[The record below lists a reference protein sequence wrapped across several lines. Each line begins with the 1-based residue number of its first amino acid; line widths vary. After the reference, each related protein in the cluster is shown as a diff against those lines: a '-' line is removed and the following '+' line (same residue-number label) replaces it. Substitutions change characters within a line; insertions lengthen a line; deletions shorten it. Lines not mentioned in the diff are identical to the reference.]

1 MDLGKKNS
9 IIKQQQ
15 LTSFY
20 TYNMKKFY
28 SIIALS
34 LLLVACGSSENGSVS
49 QTIESGNLEAIRSMK
64 ATLTS
69 ELNVIESDL
78 AALEAAI
85 ANLDSSENLPLVTTF
100 EVQPQVFNHY
110 LDLQGNVKTRENVL
124 LYPEMAGTLLT
135 VKVAKGDRVSKGQL
149 LAVIDNGGMSNQL
162 SQLKTQAA
170 LAQTTFERQANLWK
184 QKIGSEIQ
192 YLQAKAQAE
201 AQANAVLQLE
211 KVLAK
216 AQITAPF
223 SGVIDQVLKD
233 PGTVVSPG
241 NGSEVF
247 RLINLS
253 NMYIDVDVPEGYL
266 GAVTKGKKAGVYF
279 PVLQDSVNAV
289 VRETGNY
296 INPNNRSFSAEIAI
310 NNPNGSIKPNL
321 NARVH
326 INDYTNE
333 NALLIPQSVISE
345 NAAGEQYAYV
355 AELHG
360 DAAVA
365 KRHIITTG
373 KTQGDY
379 VEIISGINAGDL
391 IIKEGARSVKDA
403 QAVKILN

>member
-1 MDLGKKNS
+1 
-9 IIKQQQ
+9 
-15 LTSFY
+15 
-20 TYNMKKFY
+20 MKKIY
-28 SIIALS
+28 PILVLS
-34 LLLVACGSSENGSVS
+34 LLLVACGGSENNSVS
-49 QTIESGNLEAIRSMK
+49 QTIASGNLEAIRSMK
-64 ATLTS
+64 TNLTNQ
-69 ELNVIESDL
+69 LNGIETDL
-78 AALEAAI
+78 VALEAAI
-85 ANLDSSENLPLVTTF
+85 ANLDTNENLPLVTTF

-135 VKVAKGDRVSKGQL
+135 VKVKKGARVSKGQI

-170 LAQTTFERQANLWK
+170 LAQTTFERQATLWE

-192 YLQAKAQAE
+192 YLQSKAQAE

-253 NMYIDVDVPEGYL
+253 NMYIEVDVPEGYL

-296 INPNNRSFSAEIAI
+296 INPNNRSFSAEIAVE
-310 NNPNGSIKPNL
+310 NPNGSIKPNL

-355 AELHG
+355 AELNNG
-360 DAAVA
+360 EAIA

-373 KTQGDY
+373 KTQGDF
-379 VEIISGINAGDL
+379 VEITSGISAGDL

>member
-1 MDLGKKNS
+1 
-9 IIKQQQ
+9 
-15 LTSFY
+15 
-20 TYNMKKFY
+20 MKKIY

-34 LLLVACGSSENGSVS
+34 LFLVACGSSENSSVS
-49 QTIESGNLEAIRSMK
+49 QTIESGNLEAIRNMK

-85 ANLDSSENLPLVTTF
+85 ASLDSSENLPLVTTF

-253 NMYIDVDVPEGYL
+253 NMYIEVDVPEGYL

-296 INPNNRSFSAEIAI
+296 INPNNRSFSAEIAVE
-310 NNPNGSIKPNL
+310 NPNGQIKPNL

-360 DAAVA
+360 ETAVA

-373 KTQGDY
+373 KTQGDF
-379 VEIISGINAGDL
+379 VEITSGISAGDL

>member
-1 MDLGKKNS
+1 
-9 IIKQQQ
+9 
-15 LTSFY
+15 
-20 TYNMKKFY
+20 MKKIY
-28 SIIALS
+28 SILVLS
-34 LLLVACGSSENGSVS
+34 LLLVACGGSENNSVS
-49 QTIESGNLEAIRSMK
+49 QTIASGNLEAIRSMK
-64 ATLTS
+64 TNLTNQ
-69 ELNVIESDL
+69 LNGIETDL
-78 AALEAAI
+78 VALEAAI
-85 ANLDSSENLPLVTTF
+85 ANLDTNENLPLVTTF

-135 VKVAKGDRVSKGQL
+135 VKVKKGARVSKGQI

-170 LAQTTFERQANLWK
+170 LAQTTFERQATLWE

-192 YLQAKAQAE
+192 YLQSKAQSE

-253 NMYIDVDVPEGYL
+253 NMYIEVDVPEGYL

-296 INPNNRSFSAEIAI
+296 INPNNRSFSAEIAVE
-310 NNPNGSIKPNL
+310 NPNGSIKPNL

-355 AELHG
+355 AELNNG
-360 DAAVA
+360 EAIA

-373 KTQGDY
+373 KTQGDF
-379 VEIISGINAGDL
+379 VEITSGISAGDL

>member
-1 MDLGKKNS
+1 
-9 IIKQQQ
+9 
-15 LTSFY
+15 
-20 TYNMKKFY
+20 MKKFY

-34 LLLVACGSSENGSVS
+34 LLLVACGSSENSTVS

-355 AELHG
+355 AELNG

-403 QAVKILN
+403 QAVKILY

>member
-1 MDLGKKNS
+1 
-9 IIKQQQ
+9 
-15 LTSFY
+15 
-20 TYNMKKFY
+20 MKKIY
-28 SIIALS
+28 PILALS
-34 LLLVACGSSENGSVS
+34 ILLVACGSSENGSVS
-49 QTIESGNLEAIRSMK
+49 QTIESGDLEAIRSMK
-64 ATLTS
+64 TNLTNQ
-69 ELNVIESDL
+69 LNGIETDL

-85 ANLDSSENLPLVTTF
+85 ANLDTNENLPLVTTF

-135 VKVAKGDRVSKGQL
+135 VKVKKGARVSKGQI

-170 LAQTTFERQANLWK
+170 LAQTTFERQATLWE

-192 YLQAKAQAE
+192 YLQSKAQAE

-253 NMYIDVDVPEGYL
+253 NMYIEVDVPEGYL

-279 PVLQDSVNAV
+279 PVLQDSVSAV

-296 INPNNRSFSAEIAI
+296 INPNNRSFSAEIAVE
-310 NNPNGSIKPNL
+310 NPNGSIKPNL

-355 AELHG
+355 AELNNG
-360 DAAVA
+360 EAIA

-373 KTQGDY
+373 KTQGDF
-379 VEIISGINAGDL
+379 VEITSGISAGDL

>member
-1 MDLGKKNS
+1 
-9 IIKQQQ
+9 
-15 LTSFY
+15 
-20 TYNMKKFY
+20 MKKIY
-28 SIIALS
+28 PILALS
-34 LLLVACGSSENGSVS
+34 ILLVACGSSENGSVS

-64 ATLTS
+64 TNLTS
-69 ELNVIESDL
+69 QLNGIETDL

-85 ANLDSSENLPLVTTF
+85 ASLDTNENLPLVTTF

-124 LYPEMAGTLLT
+124 LYPEMAGTLLS
-135 VKVAKGDRVSKGQL
+135 VKVKKGARVSKGQL
-149 LAVIDNGGMSNQL
+149 LAIIDNGGMSNQL

-170 LAQTTFERQANLWK
+170 LAQTTFERQAALWK

-241 NGSEVF
+241 NRSEVF

-253 NMYIDVDVPEGYL
+253 HMYIEVDVPEGYL

-296 INPNNRSFSAEIAI
+296 INPNNRSFSAEIAV

-355 AELHG
+355 AELNNG
-360 DAAVA
+360 EAIA

-373 KTQGDY
+373 KTQGDF
-379 VEIISGINAGDL
+379 VEITSGISAGDL

>member
-1 MDLGKKNS
+1 
-9 IIKQQQ
+9 
-15 LTSFY
+15 
-20 TYNMKKFY
+20 MKKIY
-28 SIIALS
+28 PILVLS
-34 LLLVACGSSENGSVS
+34 LLLVACGGSENNSVS
-49 QTIESGNLEAIRSMK
+49 QTIASGNLEAIRSMK
-64 ATLTS
+64 TNLTS
-69 ELNVIESDL
+69 QLNGIETDL

-85 ANLDSSENLPLVTTF
+85 ASLDTNENLPLVTTF

-135 VKVAKGDRVSKGQL
+135 VKVKKGARVSKGQI

-170 LAQTTFERQANLWK
+170 LAQTTFERQATLWE

-192 YLQAKAQAE
+192 YLQSKAQAE

-253 NMYIDVDVPEGYL
+253 NMYIEVDVPEGYL

-296 INPNNRSFSAEIAI
+296 INPNNRSFSAEIAVE
-310 NNPNGSIKPNL
+310 NPNGSIKPNL

-355 AELHG
+355 AALNNGE
-360 DAAVA
+360 AIA

-373 KTQGDY
+373 KTQGDF
-379 VEIISGINAGDL
+379 VEITSGISAGDL

>member
-1 MDLGKKNS
+1 
-9 IIKQQQ
+9 
-15 LTSFY
+15 
-20 TYNMKKFY
+20 
-28 SIIALS
+28 
-34 LLLVACGSSENGSVS
+34 
-49 QTIESGNLEAIRSMK
+49 
-64 ATLTS
+64 
-69 ELNVIESDL
+69 
-78 AALEAAI
+78 
-85 ANLDSSENLPLVTTF
+85 
-100 EVQPQVFNHY
+100 
-110 LDLQGNVKTRENVL
+110 
-124 LYPEMAGTLLT
+124 
-135 VKVAKGDRVSKGQL
+135 
-149 LAVIDNGGMSNQL
+149 MSNQL

-355 AELHG
+355 AELNG

>member
-1 MDLGKKNS
+1 
-9 IIKQQQ
+9 
-15 LTSFY
+15 
-20 TYNMKKFY
+20 MKKIY
-28 SIIALS
+28 PILVLS
-34 LLLVACGSSENGSVS
+34 LLLVACGGSENNSVS
-49 QTIESGNLEAIRSMK
+49 QTIASGNLEAIRSMK
-64 ATLTS
+64 TNLTNQ
-69 ELNVIESDL
+69 LNGIETDL

-85 ANLDSSENLPLVTTF
+85 ANLDTNENLPLVTTF

-135 VKVAKGDRVSKGQL
+135 VKVKKGARVSKGQI

-170 LAQTTFERQANLWK
+170 LAQTTFERQAALWK

-192 YLQAKAQAE
+192 YLQSKAQAE

-253 NMYIDVDVPEGYL
+253 NMYIEVDVPEGYL

-296 INPNNRSFSAEIAI
+296 INPNNRSFSAEIAVE
-310 NNPNGSIKPNL
+310 NPNGSIKPNL

-355 AELHG
+355 AALNNGE
-360 DAAVA
+360 AIA

-373 KTQGDY
+373 KTQGDF
-379 VEIISGINAGDL
+379 VEITSGISAGDL

>member
-1 MDLGKKNS
+1 
-9 IIKQQQ
+9 
-15 LTSFY
+15 
-20 TYNMKKFY
+20 MKKIY
-28 SIIALS
+28 PILALS
-34 LLLVACGSSENGSVS
+34 ILLVACGSSENGSVS

-64 ATLTS
+64 TNLTNQ
-69 ELNVIESDL
+69 LNGIETDL

-85 ANLDSSENLPLVTTF
+85 ANLDTNENLPLVTTF

-135 VKVAKGDRVSKGQL
+135 VKVKKGARVSKGQI

-170 LAQTTFERQANLWK
+170 LAQTTFERQATLWE

-192 YLQAKAQAE
+192 YLQSKAQAE

-253 NMYIDVDVPEGYL
+253 NMYIEVDVPEGYL

-279 PVLQDSVNAV
+279 PVLQDSVSAV

-296 INPNNRSFSAEIAI
+296 INPNNRSFSAEIAVE
-310 NNPNGSIKPNL
+310 NPNGSIKPNL

-355 AELHG
+355 AELNNG
-360 DAAVA
+360 EAIA

-373 KTQGDY
+373 KTQGDF
-379 VEIISGINAGDL
+379 VEITSGISAGDL

>member
-1 MDLGKKNS
+1 
-9 IIKQQQ
+9 
-15 LTSFY
+15 
-20 TYNMKKFY
+20 MKKIY
-28 SIIALS
+28 PILALS
-34 LLLVACGSSENGSVS
+34 ILLVACGSSENGSVS
-49 QTIESGNLEAIRSMK
+49 QTIESGDLEAIRSMK
-64 ATLTS
+64 TNLTNQ
-69 ELNVIESDL
+69 LNGIETDL

-85 ANLDSSENLPLVTTF
+85 ANLDTNENLPLVTTF

-135 VKVAKGDRVSKGQL
+135 VKVKKGARVSKGQI

-170 LAQTTFERQANLWK
+170 LAQTTFERQATLWE

-192 YLQAKAQAE
+192 YLQSKAQAE

-253 NMYIDVDVPEGYL
+253 NMYIEVDVPEGYL

-296 INPNNRSFSAEIAI
+296 INPNNRSFSAEIAVE
-310 NNPNGSIKPNL
+310 NPNGEIKPNL

-355 AELHG
+355 AELNNG
-360 DAAVA
+360 EAIA

-373 KTQGDY
+373 KTQGDF
-379 VEIISGINAGDL
+379 VEITSGISAGDL

>member
-1 MDLGKKNS
+1 
-9 IIKQQQ
+9 
-15 LTSFY
+15 
-20 TYNMKKFY
+20 MKKIY
-28 SIIALS
+28 PILALS
-34 LLLVACGSSENGSVS
+34 ILLVACGSSENGSVS
-49 QTIESGNLEAIRSMK
+49 QTIESGDLEAIRSMK
-64 ATLTS
+64 TNLTNQ
-69 ELNVIESDL
+69 LNGIETDL
-78 AALEAAI
+78 VALEAAI
-85 ANLDSSENLPLVTTF
+85 SNLDTNENLPLVTTF

-135 VKVAKGDRVSKGQL
+135 VKVKKGARVSKGQI

-170 LAQTTFERQANLWK
+170 LAQTTFERQATLWE

-192 YLQAKAQAE
+192 YLQSKAQAE

-253 NMYIDVDVPEGYL
+253 NMYIEVDVPEGYL

-296 INPNNRSFSAEIAI
+296 INPNNRSFSAEIAVE
-310 NNPNGSIKPNL
+310 NPNGSIKPNL

-355 AELHG
+355 AELNNG
-360 DAAVA
+360 EAIA

-373 KTQGDY
+373 KTQGDF
-379 VEIISGINAGDL
+379 VEITSGISAGDL

>member
-1 MDLGKKNS
+1 
-9 IIKQQQ
+9 
-15 LTSFY
+15 
-20 TYNMKKFY
+20 MKKIY
-28 SIIALS
+28 PILALS
-34 LLLVACGSSENGSVS
+34 ILLVACGSSENGSVS
-49 QTIESGNLEAIRSMK
+49 QTIESGDLEAIRSMK
-64 ATLTS
+64 TNLTNQ
-69 ELNVIESDL
+69 LNGIETDL

-85 ANLDSSENLPLVTTF
+85 ANLDTNENLPLVTTF

-135 VKVAKGDRVSKGQL
+135 VKVKKGARVSKGQI

-170 LAQTTFERQANLWK
+170 LAQTTFERQAALWK

-192 YLQAKAQAE
+192 YLQSKAQAE

-253 NMYIDVDVPEGYL
+253 NMYIEVDVPEGYL

-296 INPNNRSFSAEIAI
+296 INPNNRSFSAEIAVE
-310 NNPNGSIKPNL
+310 NPNGSIKPNL

-355 AELHG
+355 AELYNG
-360 DAAVA
+360 EAIA

-373 KTQGDY
+373 KTQGDF
-379 VEIISGINAGDL
+379 VEITSGISAGDL

>member
-1 MDLGKKNS
+1 
-9 IIKQQQ
+9 
-15 LTSFY
+15 
-20 TYNMKKFY
+20 MKKIY
-28 SIIALS
+28 PILVLS
-34 LLLVACGSSENGSVS
+34 LLLVACGGSENNSVS
-49 QTIESGNLEAIRSMK
+49 QTIASGNLEAIRSMK
-64 ATLTS
+64 TNLTS
-69 ELNVIESDL
+69 QLNGIETDL

-85 ANLDSSENLPLVTTF
+85 ANLDTNENLPLVTTF

-135 VKVAKGDRVSKGQL
+135 VKVKKGARVSKGQI

-170 LAQTTFERQANLWK
+170 LAQTTFERQATLWE

-192 YLQAKAQAE
+192 YLQSKAQAE

-253 NMYIDVDVPEGYL
+253 NMYIEVDVPEGYL
-266 GAVTKGKKAGVYF
+266 GAVTKGKKTGVYF

-296 INPNNRSFSAEIAI
+296 INPNNRSFSAEIAVE
-310 NNPNGSIKPNL
+310 NPNGSIKPNL

-355 AELHG
+355 AELNNG
-360 DAAVA
+360 EAIA

-373 KTQGDY
+373 KTQGDF
-379 VEIISGINAGDL
+379 VEITSGISAGDL

>member
-1 MDLGKKNS
+1 
-9 IIKQQQ
+9 
-15 LTSFY
+15 
-20 TYNMKKFY
+20 MKKIY
-28 SIIALS
+28 PILVLS
-34 LLLVACGSSENGSVS
+34 LLLVACGGSENNSVS
-49 QTIESGNLEAIRSMK
+49 QTIASGNLEAIRSMK
-64 ATLTS
+64 TNLTS
-69 ELNVIESDL
+69 QLNGIETDL

-85 ANLDSSENLPLVTTF
+85 ASLDTNENLPLVTTF

-135 VKVAKGDRVSKGQL
+135 VKVKKGARVSKGQI

-170 LAQTTFERQANLWK
+170 LAQTTFERQATLWE

-192 YLQAKAQAE
+192 YLQSKAQAE

-253 NMYIDVDVPEGYL
+253 NMYIEVDVPEGYL

-296 INPNNRSFSAEIAI
+296 INPNNRSFSAEIAVE
-310 NNPNGSIKPNL
+310 NPNGQIKPNL

-355 AELHG
+355 AELNNG
-360 DAAVA
+360 EAIA

-373 KTQGDY
+373 KTQGDF
-379 VEIISGINAGDL
+379 VEITSGISAGDL

>member
-1 MDLGKKNS
+1 
-9 IIKQQQ
+9 
-15 LTSFY
+15 
-20 TYNMKKFY
+20 MKKIY
-28 SIIALS
+28 SILVLS
-34 LLLVACGSSENGSVS
+34 LLLVACGGSENNSVS
-49 QTIESGNLEAIRSMK
+49 KTIASGNLEAIRSMK
-64 ATLTS
+64 TNLTNQ
-69 ELNVIESDL
+69 LNLIETDL

-85 ANLDSSENLPLVTTF
+85 ANLDTNENLPLVTTF

-135 VKVAKGDRVSKGQL
+135 VKVKKGARVSKGQI

-170 LAQTTFERQANLWK
+170 LAQTTFERQATLWE

-192 YLQAKAQAE
+192 YLQSKAQAE

-253 NMYIDVDVPEGYL
+253 NMYIEVDVPEGYL

-296 INPNNRSFSAEIAI
+296 INPNNRSFSAEIAVE
-310 NNPNGSIKPNL
+310 NPNGSIKPNL

-355 AELHG
+355 AELNNG
-360 DAAVA
+360 EAIA

-373 KTQGDY
+373 KTQGDF
-379 VEIISGINAGDL
+379 VEITSGISAGDL

>member
-1 MDLGKKNS
+1 MDLGKKTR
-9 IIKQQQ
+9 IIIQQQ
-15 LTSFY
+15 VTSFY

-34 LLLVACGSSENGSVS
+34 LLLVACGSSENGTVS
-49 QTIESGNLEAIRSMK
+49 QTIESGNLEAIRNMK

-85 ANLDSSENLPLVTTF
+85 ASLDRSENLPLVTTF

-124 LYPEMAGTLLT
+124 LYPEMAGTLLS

-360 DAAVA
+360 ETAVA

-379 VEIISGINAGDL
+379 VEVISGINAGDL

>member
-1 MDLGKKNS
+1 
-9 IIKQQQ
+9 
-15 LTSFY
+15 
-20 TYNMKKFY
+20 MKKIY
-28 SIIALS
+28 SILVLS
-34 LLLVACGSSENGSVS
+34 LLLVACGGSENNSVS
-49 QTIESGNLEAIRSMK
+49 QTIASGNLEAIRSMK
-64 ATLTS
+64 TNLTS
-69 ELNVIESDL
+69 QLNGIETDL

-85 ANLDSSENLPLVTTF
+85 ANLDTNENLPLVTTF

-135 VKVAKGDRVSKGQL
+135 VKVKKGARVSKGQI

-170 LAQTTFERQANLWK
+170 LAQTTFERQATLWE

-192 YLQAKAQAE
+192 YLQSKAQAE

-253 NMYIDVDVPEGYL
+253 NMYIEVDVPEGYL

-296 INPNNRSFSAEIAI
+296 INPNNRSFSAEIAVE
-310 NNPNGSIKPNL
+310 NPNGQIKPNL

-355 AELHG
+355 AELNNG
-360 DAAVA
+360 EAIA

-373 KTQGDY
+373 KTQGDF
-379 VEIISGINAGDL
+379 VEITSGINAGDL

>member
-1 MDLGKKNS
+1 
-9 IIKQQQ
+9 
-15 LTSFY
+15 
-20 TYNMKKFY
+20 MKKIY
-28 SIIALS
+28 PILVLS
-34 LLLVACGSSENGSVS
+34 LLLVACGGSENNSVS
-49 QTIESGNLEAIRSMK
+49 QTIASGNLEAIRSMK
-64 ATLTS
+64 TNLTS
-69 ELNVIESDL
+69 QLNGIETDL

-85 ANLDSSENLPLVTTF
+85 ASLDTNENLPLVTTF

-135 VKVAKGDRVSKGQL
+135 VKVKKGARVSKGQI

-162 SQLKTQAA
+162 SQLKTQTA
-170 LAQTTFERQANLWK
+170 LAQTTFERQATLWE

-192 YLQAKAQAE
+192 YLQSKAQAE

-253 NMYIDVDVPEGYL
+253 NMYIEVDVPEGYL

-296 INPNNRSFSAEIAI
+296 INPNNRSFSAEIAVE
-310 NNPNGSIKPNL
+310 NPNGSIKPNL

-355 AELHG
+355 AELNNG
-360 DAAVA
+360 EAIA

-373 KTQGDY
+373 KTQGDF
-379 VEIISGINAGDL
+379 VEITSGISAGDL

>member
-1 MDLGKKNS
+1 
-9 IIKQQQ
+9 
-15 LTSFY
+15 
-20 TYNMKKFY
+20 MKKIY
-28 SIIALS
+28 PILALS
-34 LLLVACGSSENGSVS
+34 LLLVACGGAQKMVSVS

-64 ATLTS
+64 TNLTNQ
-69 ELNVIESDL
+69 LNGIETDL

-85 ANLDSSENLPLVTTF
+85 ANLDTNENLPLVTTF

-135 VKVAKGDRVSKGQL
+135 VKVKKGARVSKGQI

-170 LAQTTFERQANLWK
+170 LAQTTFERQATLWE

-192 YLQAKAQAE
+192 YLQSKAQAE

-253 NMYIDVDVPEGYL
+253 NMYIEVDVPEGYL

-296 INPNNRSFSAEIAI
+296 INPNNRSFSAEIAVE
-310 NNPNGSIKPNL
+310 NPNGSIKPNL

-355 AELHG
+355 AELNNG
-360 DAAVA
+360 EAIA

-373 KTQGDY
+373 KTQGDF
-379 VEIISGINAGDL
+379 VEITSGISAGDL

>member
-1 MDLGKKNS
+1 
-9 IIKQQQ
+9 
-15 LTSFY
+15 
-20 TYNMKKFY
+20 MKKIY
-28 SIIALS
+28 PILALS
-34 LLLVACGSSENGSVS
+34 ILLVACGSSENGSVS
-49 QTIESGNLEAIRSMK
+49 QTIESGDLEAIRSMK
-64 ATLTS
+64 TNLTNQ
-69 ELNVIESDL
+69 LNGIETDL

-85 ANLDSSENLPLVTTF
+85 ANLDTNENLPLVTTF

-135 VKVAKGDRVSKGQL
+135 VKVKKGARVSKGQI

-170 LAQTTFERQANLWK
+170 LAQTTFERQATLWE

-192 YLQAKAQAE
+192 YLQSKAQAE

-253 NMYIDVDVPEGYL
+253 NMYIEVDVPEGYL

-296 INPNNRSFSAEIAI
+296 INPNNRSFSAEIAVE
-310 NNPNGSIKPNL
+310 NPNGSIKPNL

-345 NAAGEQYAYV
+345 NAVGEQYAYV
-355 AELHG
+355 AELNNG
-360 DAAVA
+360 EAIA

-373 KTQGDY
+373 KTQGDF
-379 VEIISGINAGDL
+379 VEITSGISAGDL

>member
-1 MDLGKKNS
+1 
-9 IIKQQQ
+9 
-15 LTSFY
+15 
-20 TYNMKKFY
+20 MKKIY

-34 LLLVACGSSENGSVS
+34 LFLVACGSSENSSVS
-49 QTIESGNLEAIRSMK
+49 QTIESGNLEAIRNMK

-85 ANLDSSENLPLVTTF
+85 ASLDSSENLPLVTTF

-241 NGSEVF
+241 SGSEIF

-360 DAAVA
+360 ETAVA

-379 VEIISGINAGDL
+379 VEVISGINAGDL

>member
-1 MDLGKKNS
+1 
-9 IIKQQQ
+9 
-15 LTSFY
+15 
-20 TYNMKKFY
+20 MKKIY
-28 SIIALS
+28 PILVLS
-34 LLLVACGSSENGSVS
+34 LLLVACGGSENNSVS
-49 QTIESGNLEAIRSMK
+49 QTIASGNLEAIRSMK
-64 ATLTS
+64 TNLTS
-69 ELNVIESDL
+69 QLNGIETDL

-85 ANLDSSENLPLVTTF
+85 ASLDTNENLPLVTTF

-135 VKVAKGDRVSKGQL
+135 VKVKKGARVSKGQI

-170 LAQTTFERQANLWK
+170 LAQTTFERQATLWE

-192 YLQAKAQAE
+192 YLQSKAQAE

-253 NMYIDVDVPEGYL
+253 NMYIEVDVPEGYL

-296 INPNNRSFSAEIAI
+296 INPNNRSFSAEIAVE
-310 NNPNGSIKPNL
+310 NPNGSIKPNL

-355 AELHG
+355 AELNNG
-360 DAAVA
+360 EAIA

-373 KTQGDY
+373 KTQGDF
-379 VEIISGINAGDL
+379 VEITSGISAGDL

>member
-1 MDLGKKNS
+1 
-9 IIKQQQ
+9 
-15 LTSFY
+15 
-20 TYNMKKFY
+20 MKKIY
-28 SIIALS
+28 PILVLS
-34 LLLVACGSSENGSVS
+34 LLLVACGESENNSVS
-49 QTIESGNLEAIRSMK
+49 QTIASGNLEAIRSMK
-64 ATLTS
+64 TNLTS
-69 ELNVIESDL
+69 QLNGIETDL

-85 ANLDSSENLPLVTTF
+85 ANLDTNENLPLVTTF

-135 VKVAKGDRVSKGQL
+135 VKVKKGARVSKGQI

-170 LAQTTFERQANLWK
+170 LAQTTFERQATLWE

-192 YLQAKAQAE
+192 YLQSKAQAE

-253 NMYIDVDVPEGYL
+253 NMYIEVDVPEGYL

-296 INPNNRSFSAEIAI
+296 INPNNRSFSAEIAVE
-310 NNPNGSIKPNL
+310 NPNGSIKPNL

-355 AELHG
+355 AELNNG
-360 DAAVA
+360 EAIA

-373 KTQGDY
+373 KTQGDF
-379 VEIISGINAGDL
+379 VEITSGISAGDL

>member
-1 MDLGKKNS
+1 
-9 IIKQQQ
+9 
-15 LTSFY
+15 
-20 TYNMKKFY
+20 MKKIY
-28 SIIALS
+28 PILALS
-34 LLLVACGSSENGSVS
+34 ILLVACGSSENGSVS
-49 QTIESGNLEAIRSMK
+49 QTIESGDLEAIRSMK
-64 ATLTS
+64 TNLTS
-69 ELNVIESDL
+69 QLNGIETDL

-85 ANLDSSENLPLVTTF
+85 ASLDTNENLPLVTTF

-135 VKVAKGDRVSKGQL
+135 VKVKKGAHVSKGQI

-170 LAQTTFERQANLWK
+170 LAQTTFERQATLWE

-192 YLQAKAQAE
+192 YLQSKAQAE

-253 NMYIDVDVPEGYL
+253 NMYIEVDVPEGYL

-296 INPNNRSFSAEIAI
+296 INPNNRSFSAEIAVE
-310 NNPNGSIKPNL
+310 NPNGQIKPNL

-355 AELHG
+355 AELNNG
-360 DAAVA
+360 EAIA

-373 KTQGDY
+373 KTQGDF
-379 VEIISGINAGDL
+379 VEITSGISAGDL

>member
-1 MDLGKKNS
+1 
-9 IIKQQQ
+9 
-15 LTSFY
+15 
-20 TYNMKKFY
+20 MKKIY
-28 SIIALS
+28 SILVLS

-49 QTIESGNLEAIRSMK
+49 QTIESGDLEAIRSMK
-64 ATLTS
+64 TNLTNQ
-69 ELNVIESDL
+69 LNGIETDL

-85 ANLDSSENLPLVTTF
+85 ANLDTNENLPLVTTF

-135 VKVAKGDRVSKGQL
+135 VKVKKGARVSKGQI

-170 LAQTTFERQANLWK
+170 LAQTTFERQATLWE

-192 YLQAKAQAE
+192 YLQSKAQAE

-253 NMYIDVDVPEGYL
+253 NMYIEVDVPEGYL

-296 INPNNRSFSAEIAI
+296 INPNNRSFSAEIAVE
-310 NNPNGSIKPNL
+310 NPNGQIKPNL

-355 AELHG
+355 AELNNG
-360 DAAVA
+360 EAIA

-373 KTQGDY
+373 KTQGDF
-379 VEIISGINAGDL
+379 VEITSGINAGDL

>member
-1 MDLGKKNS
+1 
-9 IIKQQQ
+9 
-15 LTSFY
+15 
-20 TYNMKKFY
+20 MKKIY

-34 LLLVACGSSENGSVS
+34 LFLVACGSSENSSVS
-49 QTIESGNLEAIRSMK
+49 QTIESGNLEAIRNMK

-85 ANLDSSENLPLVTTF
+85 ASLDSSENLPLVTTF

-241 NGSEVF
+241 SGSEIF

-360 DAAVA
+360 ETAVA

>member
-1 MDLGKKNS
+1 
-9 IIKQQQ
+9 
-15 LTSFY
+15 
-20 TYNMKKFY
+20 MKKIY
-28 SIIALS
+28 SILVLS
-34 LLLVACGSSENGSVS
+34 LLLVACGGSENNSVS
-49 QTIESGNLEAIRSMK
+49 KTIASGNLEAIRSMK
-64 ATLTS
+64 TNLTNQ
-69 ELNVIESDL
+69 LNGIETDL

-85 ANLDSSENLPLVTTF
+85 ANLDTNENLPLVTTF

-135 VKVAKGDRVSKGQL
+135 VKVKKGARVSKGQI

-170 LAQTTFERQANLWK
+170 LAQTTFERQATLWE

-192 YLQAKAQAE
+192 YLQSKAQAE

-253 NMYIDVDVPEGYL
+253 NMYIEVDVPEGYL

-296 INPNNRSFSAEIAI
+296 INPNNRSFSAEIAVE
-310 NNPNGSIKPNL
+310 NPNGSIKPNL

-355 AELHG
+355 AELNNG
-360 DAAVA
+360 EAIA

-373 KTQGDY
+373 KTQGDF
-379 VEIISGINAGDL
+379 VEITSGISAGDL

>member
-1 MDLGKKNS
+1 
-9 IIKQQQ
+9 
-15 LTSFY
+15 
-20 TYNMKKFY
+20 MKKIY
-28 SIIALS
+28 PILALS
-34 LLLVACGSSENGSVS
+34 ILLVACGSSENGSVS

-64 ATLTS
+64 TNLTS
-69 ELNVIESDL
+69 QLNGIETDL

-85 ANLDSSENLPLVTTF
+85 ASLDTNENLPLVTTF

-124 LYPEMAGTLLT
+124 LYPEMAGTLLS
-135 VKVAKGDRVSKGQL
+135 VKVKKGDRVSKGQL
-149 LAVIDNGGMSNQL
+149 LAIIDNGGMSNQL

-170 LAQTTFERQANLWK
+170 LAQTTFERQAALWK

-241 NGSEVF
+241 NRSEVF

-253 NMYIDVDVPEGYL
+253 HMYIEVDVPEGYL

-296 INPNNRSFSAEIAI
+296 INPNNRSFSAEIAV

-355 AELHG
+355 AELNNG
-360 DAAVA
+360 EAIA

-373 KTQGDY
+373 KTQGDF
-379 VEIISGINAGDL
+379 VEITSGISAGDL

>member
-1 MDLGKKNS
+1 
-9 IIKQQQ
+9 
-15 LTSFY
+15 
-20 TYNMKKFY
+20 MKKIY
-28 SIIALS
+28 PILALS
-34 LLLVACGSSENGSVS
+34 ILLVACGSSENGSVS

-64 ATLTS
+64 TNLTS
-69 ELNVIESDL
+69 QLNGIETDL

-85 ANLDSSENLPLVTTF
+85 ASLDTNENLPLVTTF

-124 LYPEMAGTLLT
+124 LYPEMAGTLLS
-135 VKVAKGDRVSKGQL
+135 VKVKKGDRVSKGQL
-149 LAVIDNGGMSNQL
+149 LAIIDNGGMSNQL

-170 LAQTTFERQANLWK
+170 LAQTTFERQAALWK

-241 NGSEVF
+241 NRSEVF

-253 NMYIDVDVPEGYL
+253 HMYIEVDVPEGYL

-289 VRETGNY
+289 VRETGDY
-296 INPNNRSFSAEIAI
+296 INPNNRSFSAEIAV

-355 AELHG
+355 AELNNG
-360 DAAVA
+360 EAIA

-373 KTQGDY
+373 KTQGDF
-379 VEIISGINAGDL
+379 VEITSGISAGDL

>member
-1 MDLGKKNS
+1 
-9 IIKQQQ
+9 
-15 LTSFY
+15 
-20 TYNMKKFY
+20 MKKIY
-28 SIIALS
+28 PILALS
-34 LLLVACGSSENGSVS
+34 ILLVACGSSENGSVS
-49 QTIESGNLEAIRSMK
+49 QTIESGDLEAIRSMK
-64 ATLTS
+64 TNLTNQ
-69 ELNVIESDL
+69 LNGIETDL

-85 ANLDSSENLPLVTTF
+85 ANLDTNENLPLVTTF

-135 VKVAKGDRVSKGQL
+135 VKVKKGARVSKGQI

-170 LAQTTFERQANLWK
+170 LAQTTFERQATFWE

-192 YLQAKAQAE
+192 YLQSKAQAE

-253 NMYIDVDVPEGYL
+253 NMYIEVDVPEGYL

-296 INPNNRSFSAEIAI
+296 INPNNRSFSAEIAVE
-310 NNPNGSIKPNL
+310 NPNGSIKPNL

-355 AELHG
+355 AELNNG
-360 DAAVA
+360 EAIA

-373 KTQGDY
+373 KTQGDF
-379 VEIISGINAGDL
+379 VEITSGISAGDL

>member
-1 MDLGKKNS
+1 
-9 IIKQQQ
+9 
-15 LTSFY
+15 
-20 TYNMKKFY
+20 MKKIY
-28 SIIALS
+28 PILALS
-34 LLLVACGSSENGSVS
+34 ILLVACGSSENGSVS
-49 QTIESGNLEAIRSMK
+49 QTIESGDLEAIRSMK
-64 ATLTS
+64 TNLTNQ
-69 ELNVIESDL
+69 LNGIETDL

-85 ANLDSSENLPLVTTF
+85 ANLDTNENLPLVTTF

-135 VKVAKGDRVSKGQL
+135 VKVKKGARVSKGQI

-170 LAQTTFERQANLWK
+170 LAQTTFERQATLWK

-192 YLQAKAQAE
+192 YLQSKAQAE

-253 NMYIDVDVPEGYL
+253 NMYIEVDVPEGYL

-296 INPNNRSFSAEIAI
+296 INPNNRSFSAEIAVE
-310 NNPNGSIKPNL
+310 NPNGQIKPNL

-355 AELHG
+355 AELNNG
-360 DAAVA
+360 EAIA

-373 KTQGDY
+373 KTQGDF
-379 VEIISGINAGDL
+379 VEITSGISAGDL

>member
-1 MDLGKKNS
+1 
-9 IIKQQQ
+9 
-15 LTSFY
+15 
-20 TYNMKKFY
+20 MKKIY
-28 SIIALS
+28 SILVLS
-34 LLLVACGSSENGSVS
+34 LLLVACGGSENNSVS
-49 QTIESGNLEAIRSMK
+49 QTIASGNLEAIRSMK
-64 ATLTS
+64 TNLTS
-69 ELNVIESDL
+69 QLNGIETDL

-85 ANLDSSENLPLVTTF
+85 ASLDTNENLPLVTTF

-135 VKVAKGDRVSKGQL
+135 VKVKKGARVSKGQI

-170 LAQTTFERQANLWK
+170 LAQTTFERQATLWE

-192 YLQAKAQAE
+192 YLQSKAQSE

-253 NMYIDVDVPEGYL
+253 NMYIEVDVPEGYL

-279 PVLQDSVNAV
+279 PVLQDSVSAV

-296 INPNNRSFSAEIAI
+296 INPNNRSFSAEIAVE
-310 NNPNGSIKPNL
+310 NPNGSIKPNL

-355 AELHG
+355 AELNNG
-360 DAAVA
+360 EAIA

-373 KTQGDY
+373 KTQGDF
-379 VEIISGINAGDL
+379 VEITSGIIAGDL

>member
-1 MDLGKKNS
+1 
-9 IIKQQQ
+9 
-15 LTSFY
+15 
-20 TYNMKKFY
+20 MKKIY
-28 SIIALS
+28 PILALS
-34 LLLVACGSSENGSVS
+34 ILLVACGSSENGSVS

-64 ATLTS
+64 TNLTS
-69 ELNVIESDL
+69 QLNGIETDL

-85 ANLDSSENLPLVTTF
+85 ASLDTNENLPLVTTF

-124 LYPEMAGTLLT
+124 LYPEMAGTLLSVN
-135 VKVAKGDRVSKGQL
+135 VKKGDRVSKGQL
-149 LAVIDNGGMSNQL
+149 LAIIDNGGMSNQL

-170 LAQTTFERQANLWK
+170 LAQTTFERQAALWK

-241 NGSEVF
+241 NRSEVF

-253 NMYIDVDVPEGYL
+253 HMYIEVDVPEGYL

-296 INPNNRSFSAEIAI
+296 INPNNRSFSAEIAV

-355 AELHG
+355 AELNNG
-360 DAAVA
+360 EAIA

-373 KTQGDY
+373 KTQGDF
-379 VEIISGINAGDL
+379 VEITSGISAGDL

>member
-1 MDLGKKNS
+1 
-9 IIKQQQ
+9 
-15 LTSFY
+15 
-20 TYNMKKFY
+20 MKKIY
-28 SIIALS
+28 PILALS
-34 LLLVACGSSENGSVS
+34 VLLVACGSSENGSVS
-49 QTIESGNLEAIRSMK
+49 QTIESGDLEAIRSMK
-64 ATLTS
+64 TNLTNQ
-69 ELNVIESDL
+69 LNGIETDL

-85 ANLDSSENLPLVTTF
+85 ANLDTNENLPLVTTF

-135 VKVAKGDRVSKGQL
+135 VKVKKGARVSKGQI

-170 LAQTTFERQANLWK
+170 LAQTTFERQATLWE

-192 YLQAKAQAE
+192 YLQSKAQAE

-253 NMYIDVDVPEGYL
+253 NMYIEVDVPEGYL

-296 INPNNRSFSAEIAI
+296 INPNNRSFSAEIAVE
-310 NNPNGSIKPNL
+310 NPNGQIKPNL

-355 AELHG
+355 AELYNG
-360 DAAVA
+360 EAIA

-373 KTQGDY
+373 KTQGDF
-379 VEIISGINAGDL
+379 VEITSGISAGDL

>member
-1 MDLGKKNS
+1 
-9 IIKQQQ
+9 
-15 LTSFY
+15 
-20 TYNMKKFY
+20 MKKIY
-28 SIIALS
+28 SILVLS
-34 LLLVACGSSENGSVS
+34 LLLVACGGSENNSVS
-49 QTIESGNLEAIRSMK
+49 QTIASGNLEAIRSMK
-64 ATLTS
+64 TNLTS
-69 ELNVIESDL
+69 QLNGIETDL

-85 ANLDSSENLPLVTTF
+85 ASLDTNENLPLVTTF

-135 VKVAKGDRVSKGQL
+135 VKVKKGARVSKGQI

-170 LAQTTFERQANLWK
+170 LAQTTFERQATLWE

-192 YLQAKAQAE
+192 YLQSKAQAE

-253 NMYIDVDVPEGYL
+253 NMYIEVDVPEGYL

-296 INPNNRSFSAEIAI
+296 INPNNRSFSAEIAVE
-310 NNPNGSIKPNL
+310 NPNGQIKPNL

-355 AELHG
+355 AELNNG
-360 DAAVA
+360 EAIA

-379 VEIISGINAGDL
+379 VEITSGISAGDL

>member
-1 MDLGKKNS
+1 
-9 IIKQQQ
+9 
-15 LTSFY
+15 
-20 TYNMKKFY
+20 MKKIY
-28 SIIALS
+28 PILALS
-34 LLLVACGSSENGSVS
+34 IFLVACGSSENGSVS
-49 QTIESGNLEAIRSMK
+49 QTIESGDLEAIRSMK
-64 ATLTS
+64 TNLTNQ
-69 ELNVIESDL
+69 LNGIETDL

-85 ANLDSSENLPLVTTF
+85 ANLDTNENLPLVTTF

-135 VKVAKGDRVSKGQL
+135 VKVKKGARVSKGQI

-170 LAQTTFERQANLWK
+170 LAQTTFERQATLWE

-192 YLQAKAQAE
+192 YLQSKAQAE

-253 NMYIDVDVPEGYL
+253 NMYIEVDVPEGYL

-296 INPNNRSFSAEIAI
+296 INPNNRSFSAEIAVE
-310 NNPNGSIKPNL
+310 NPNGSIKPNL

-355 AELHG
+355 AELNNG
-360 DAAVA
+360 EAIA

-373 KTQGDY
+373 KTQGDF
-379 VEIISGINAGDL
+379 VEITSGISAGDL